1 MPLLY
6 QKSMI
11 LLIFCTIDDLYSTSY
26 YVLLR
31 IFCKLLKADS
41 LYIKQC
47 NWCCVYWPCSVPN
60 MSSLLNVRKRNIVL
74 LFAVIIFIV
83 WLIIIVECPC
93 FNAGADW
100 VTLVAIFNCQMST
113 EVCLSNLGSEA
124 SVCVCVH
131 LQIFSLTIEPS
142 TSSVGLECNSW
153 ILIVLWIHRLTE
165 ACWSELRIGCWRL
178 CLLFLLHLL

>member
-1 MPLLY
+1 MLC
-6 QKSMI
+6 I
-11 LLIFCTIDDLYSTSY
+11 LTMFCTQHELFTECAKKKYCSSICCYYLYCVTN
-26 YVLLR
+26 
-31 IFCKLLKADS
+31 IN
-41 LYIKQC
+41 LY
-47 NWCCVYWPCSVPN
+47 
-60 MSSLLNVRKRNIVL
+60 
-74 LFAVIIFIV
+74 
-83 WLIIIVECPC
+83 LIIIVECPC